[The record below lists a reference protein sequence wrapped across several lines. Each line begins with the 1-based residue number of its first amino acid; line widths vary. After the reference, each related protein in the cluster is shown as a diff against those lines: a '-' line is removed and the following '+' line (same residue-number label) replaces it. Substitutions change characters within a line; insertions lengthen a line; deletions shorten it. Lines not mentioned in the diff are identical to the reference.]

1 MAVIIDYQ
9 DIWGGLYDKSYSGI
23 ITPKQ
28 VKMLEKLIAWDN
40 QLENMIDS
48 LEEYEI
54 YNDIP
59 DFENLEELQQYIK
72 NLKGDMRI
80 E

>member
-1 MAVIIDYQ
+1 MAVVIDYQ
-9 DIWGGLYDKSYSGI
+9 DVLGKLYDKSYGGR

-28 VKMLEKLIAWDN
+28 AKMLEKLITWDN
-40 QLENMIDS
+40 QLENMIDG